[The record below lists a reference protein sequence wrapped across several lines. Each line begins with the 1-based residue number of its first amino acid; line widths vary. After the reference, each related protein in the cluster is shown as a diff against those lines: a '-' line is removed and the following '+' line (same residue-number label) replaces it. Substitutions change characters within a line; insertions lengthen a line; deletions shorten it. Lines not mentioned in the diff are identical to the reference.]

1 MKINIFNCI
10 LLESYDMMSED
21 QIRIEL
27 LDFNNHD
34 GIETIYCAF
43 NLNGELILYNCIDNK
58 GWDHFKYVICI
69 YSLQTNND
77 KLMYKCKRM
86 YWTTGNVMSIQKDDK
101 LYLSSSLSNNS
112 VYEFDLATEKKIK
125 IVGSSEVMTI
135 DDGIKV
141 I

>member
-1 MKINIFNCI
+1 
-10 LLESYDMMSED
+10 MMSED
-21 QIRIEL
+21 QIRINL
-27 LDFNNHD
+27 IDFDNHNYFE
-34 GIETIYCAF
+34 ILYCAL
-43 NLNGELILYNCIDNK
+43 NLKNELILYNCIFNDD
-58 GWDHFKYVICI
+58 WDYLKYVICI
-69 YSLQTNND
+69 YSLQTKNNQ
-77 KLMYKCKRM
+77 LMYKCKRM